1 MSTMIQIRNVP
12 DDLHRRIKARAALTG
27 MSMSRFIMMELE
39 KVVQRPTRQE
49 VLEQIAR
56 YPTDPLDPA
65 PAEVI
70 RAERQ
75 VR

>member
-39 KVVQRPTRQE
+39 KVVERPTRQE